1 MPAYTAGQS
10 WPSLTY
16 IDNPSSN
23 TNQYM
28 IKEESTVE
36 DQREQD
42 TTPYFSLQV
51 DNGKTNMK
59 ENVLTLFMSTNE
71 NEVANNGVLD

>member
-1 MPAYTAGQS
+1 
-10 WPSLTY
+10 
-16 IDNPSSN
+16 
-23 TNQYM
+23 M

-59 ENVLTLFMSTNE
+59 ENVLTLFMSTYE
-71 NEVANNGVLD
+71 NEVINNGVLDQENLQLRSAWSAGGSSSV